1 MSTDQILRAR
11 EHARR
16 GHSFTFT
23 AQLLGVSN
31 RKLRRL
37 IDAAHADDIQFVQ
50 GGQSLARKALHES
63 LRGRARVYGK
73 EAEAAIMRGLENG
86 RQINREKYG
95 RRYTAF
101 GVTGFL
107 RDLKVLFNCK
117 FNIKTLRDRLHRGM
131 SIEEALTAE
140 SQASKRGVRPPQF
153 EKNLAIQARRAATRI
168 AEVIARRLTPTML
181 QYRAPEHSIVVTER
195 KGAWMTVEVAK
206 AEVTLHRLRF
216 VSSFESGVLFAF
228 NPEVRGHLDFIAFE
242 SDRASL
248 LSTKASAEDQ

>member
-1 MSTDQILRAR
+1 MSAEQIFRAR

-50 GGQSLARKALHES
+50 GSQSLARKALHES
-63 LRGRARVYGK
+63 LRGCVRIYS
-73 EAEAAIMRGLENG
+73 EESQAAIMRGLAHG
-86 RQINREKYG
+86 RQINRERHGK
-95 RRYTAF
+95 RYTAF

-131 SIEEALTAE
+131 SIEEALTTE

-153 EKNLAIQARRAATRI
+153 EKNIAVQARRAAARI
-168 AEVIARRLTPTML
+168 AEVIERRLTPTML
-181 QYRAPEHSIVVTER
+181 QYRAPEHSIVVTDR
-195 KGAWMTVEVAK
+195 KGAWITVEVGKGA
-206 AEVTLHRLRF
+206 VTLHRLRF
-216 VSSFESGVLFAF
+216 VSSFESGVFFAF
-228 NPEVRGHLDFIAFE
+228 NPDERRHLNFIAFE
-242 SDRASL
+242 PTNPALIDTHQVPR
-248 LSTKASAEDQ
+248 K